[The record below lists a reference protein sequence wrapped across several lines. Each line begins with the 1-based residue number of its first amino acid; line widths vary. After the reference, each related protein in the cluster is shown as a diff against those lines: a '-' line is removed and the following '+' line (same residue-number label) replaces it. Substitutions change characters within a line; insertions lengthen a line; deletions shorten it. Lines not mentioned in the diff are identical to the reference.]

1 MKTTIHWFRRDLR
14 IEDNTALFHALSQN
28 NNVQCIFIFDENIIN
43 ELPKNDHRISF
54 IYDTLFNI
62 NYKLNKYGTS
72 IKIFKGDPVDIF
84 KKIILDNKIN
94 SVYFN
99 KDYEPYTIDRDN
111 TIEKLLSKENI
122 EVKRYKDHVIFEE
135 KEIVKDD
142 NKPYTIYTP
151 YSKKWLTKI
160 HETKII
166 EYNTIPFL
174 NNFKKNKNLNIK
186 SREELDFIKSDTLVY
201 DFNSTDEIILNYEKT
216 RNYPFIGG
224 TSKVGPYLR
233 FGLISIRSLVLKS
246 IYKDI
251 TYLKELIWRDF
262 FSQILFNF
270 PNVINRSFKHKY
282 DNIKWENN
290 EYFLKKWKNGETGY
304 PIVDAGMRE
313 LNNTGFMHNRVRMI
327 TASFLCKHLLIDW
340 RFGEAYFAE
349 KLFDYE
355 LSSNNGNWQ
364 WAAGCGC
371 DAAPYFRVF
380 NPYTQQEKF
389 DKEYNYI
396 KKWVPEYNSN
406 KYVNPLVIH
415 KEARIKAIEHYKKY
429 L

>member
-14 IEDNTALFHALSQN
+14 IEDNTKYISCLSQN

-54 IYDTLFNI
+54 IYDTLVNI
-62 NYKLNKYGTS
+62 NYELNKYGTS
-72 IKIFKGDPVDIF
+72 IKIFKGDPIDVF
-84 KKIILDNKIN
+84 KKIILDNEIN

-99 KDYEPYTIDRDN
+99 KDYEPYTINRDN
-111 TIEKLLSKENI
+111 SIEKLLSKQNI
-122 EVKRYKDHVIFEE
+122 KVKRYKDHVIFEE
-135 KEIVKDD
+135 KEIIKDD

-151 YSKKWLTKI
+151 YSKKWLKKI
-160 HETKII
+160 HETKIT
-166 EYNTIPFL
+166 EYNIIPFL

-186 SREELDFIKSDTLVY
+186 SREELDFIKSDTLIY

-216 RNYPFIGG
+216 RNYPFIEG

-246 IYKDI
+246 VNKDI

-270 PNVINRSFKHKY
+270 PNVINSSFKHKY

-290 EYFLKKWKNGETGY
+290 EYFLNKWKNGETGY

-327 TASFLCKHLLIDW
+327 TAEF
-340 RFGEAYFAE
+340 FM
-349 KLFDYE
+349 
-355 LSSNNGNWQ
+355 
-364 WAAGCGC
+364 
-371 DAAPYFRVF
+371 
-380 NPYTQQEKF
+380 
-389 DKEYNYI
+389 
-396 KKWVPEYNSN
+396 
-406 KYVNPLVIH
+406 
-415 KEARIKAIEHYKKY
+415 
-429 L
+429 

>member
-14 IEDNTALFHALSQN
+14 IKDNTALFHALSQN

-54 IYDTLFNI
+54 IYDTLVNI
-62 NYKLNKYGTS
+62 NYELNKYGTS
-72 IKIFKGDPVDIF
+72 IKIFKGNPIDVF
-84 KKIILDNKIN
+84 KKIILDNEIN
-94 SVYFN
+94 SIYFN
-99 KDYEPYTIDRDN
+99 KDYEPYTINRDN
-111 TIEKLLSKENI
+111 SIEKLLSKQNI
-122 EVKRYKDHVIFEE
+122 KVKRYKDHVIFEE
-135 KEIVKDD
+135 KEITKDD
-142 NKPYTIYTP
+142 NQPYTIYTP
-151 YSKKWLTKI
+151 YSKKWLKKI
-160 HETKII
+160 HETKIT
-166 EYNTIPFL
+166 EYNIIPFL

-201 DFNSTDEIILNYEKT
+201 DFNSTDEIILSYEKT
-216 RNYPFIGG
+216 RNYPFIEG

-233 FGLISIRSLVLKS
+233 FGLISIRTLVLKS
-246 IYKDI
+246 INKDI

-270 PNVINRSFKHKY
+270 PNVINSSFKNKY

-290 EYFLKKWKNGETGY
+290 EYFLNKWKNGETGY

-327 TASFLCKHLLIDW
+327 SASFLCKHLLIDW

-389 DKEYNYI
+389 DKGFNYI

-406 KYVNPLVIH
+406 KYAKPLVNH